1 MRILVDLGHPAHFHL
16 LKHAIVHL
24 RRDNDVV
31 VIARQ
36 KDCLPDL
43 LAQENIPFH
52 LVPRRGLGLAA
63 LGGEALRALALGLR
77 LAWRKPFDLLIGNSI
92 VIGPLARLT
101 GGISVVFNEDDCR
114 AVPLQ
119 AFLAYR
125 PAHYVVTPRCLK
137 FENYGLKHL
146 TYGGYE
152 EMAYLHPNRFRPDPS
167 VRGELGL
174 GDGERFFVVRLVA
187 LIAHHD
193 IGQKGLSHAQ
203 ARQIVDRL
211 AREGKVFLSAESC
224 VDDDLRPF
232 LLPTPASRFPHVLAA
247 ADLVVGDS
255 QTVTAE
261 AAVLGTPALRCNT
274 FVGRLAYL
282 EELEHRYGLTKGFL
296 PDQFDALMAQLEAW
310 LSQPDLKPA
319 WRARRKKMLADSVD
333 LTDWILDL
341 LHRLGLRQETH
352 GARPGWAPVAAR

>member
-31 VIARQ
+31 VVARQ

-92 VIGPLARLT
+92 VIGPLARMT

-187 LIAHHD
+187 SSPTTTSGRRA
-193 IGQKGLSHAQ
+193 SATPRR
-203 ARQIVDRL
+203 ARSSTAWP
-211 AREGKVFLSAESC
+211 ARARSSSAPS
-224 VDDDLRPF
+224 
-232 LLPTPASRFPHVLAA
+232 PASTTTSAPSSCPRR
-247 ADLVVGDS
+247 
-255 QTVTAE
+255 
-261 AAVLGTPALRCNT
+261 LRGSRTC
-274 FVGRLAYL
+274 
-282 EELEHRYGLTKGFL
+282 
-296 PDQFDALMAQLEAW
+296 
-310 LSQPDLKPA
+310 
-319 WRARRKKMLADSVD
+319 WRRPTWSSA
-333 LTDWILDL
+333 T
-341 LHRLGLRQETH
+341 
-352 GARPGWAPVAAR
+352 ARPSPPRPRSWARPPCDATRLSGGWRTWKNWSTATA